1 MTLLE
6 IMQLQLAFLQAYLQE
21 MQQMQTKA
29 VSKENAMDLITRI
42 REQREITSALV
53 KKTVNVAKM
62 RDIPTRSMN

>member
-1 MTLLE
+1 
-6 IMQLQLAFLQAYLQE
+6 MQLQLAFLQAYLQE

-53 KKTVNVAKM
+53 KKTVNIAKM

>member
-21 MQQMQTKA
+21 MQRMQTKA
-29 VSKENAMDLITRI
+29 VSKEDAMDLIKRI
-42 REQREITSALV
+42 REQREMTSALV
-53 KKTVNVAKM
+53 KKTVNIAKM

>member
-53 KKTVNVAKM
+53 KKTVNIAKM